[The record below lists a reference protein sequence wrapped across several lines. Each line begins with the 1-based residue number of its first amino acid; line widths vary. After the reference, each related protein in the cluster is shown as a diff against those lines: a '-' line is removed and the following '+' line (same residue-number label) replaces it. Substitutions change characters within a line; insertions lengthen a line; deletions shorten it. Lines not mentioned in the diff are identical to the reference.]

1 MKTSR
6 PSRSDSI
13 YSAPVCGLVTCI
25 WPMFSGRRAK
35 AARSSPPLVF
45 AIFALAAVALDALV
59 VVAFAILPSRGIRPP
74 FFAVR
79 TILFDIRTAVRKANR
94 DDRIFDAQ

>member
-6 PSRSDSI
+6 AWRGVSL

-35 AARSSPPLVF
+35 AARSSPPLFF

-74 FFAVR
+74 FFGVR
-79 TILFDIRTAVRKANR
+79 PSLFDIRTAVRKANR
-94 DDRIFDAQ
+94 DDRIFGAR